1 MFYDSKMLKHVP
13 QPCAPSPSARA
24 SVTTAHSAAHY
35 AALPSALSGMQPAEW
50 QGRAPARPAG
60 RPAWRPKWCRMW
72 HGKWH
77 RKWHRTWRRLAG
89 WILLCCAALGAAAD
103 AMPPVQVQAQAAGA
117 SSPLERRVK
126 AAFLYKFLGYA
137 EFPPGAFL
145 DGASPVTIGVAGA
158 DDLAAELARAV
169 AGRTVNNRPVQVRVV
184 RDTEVQL
191 PLHLLFIGGADS
203 AHVAHT
209 LRQAS
214 GAMLVVTECEDGL
227 RQGSVINFR
236 IVDERV
242 RFDVSLDAAERNG
255 IKLSSRLLTVANRV
269 QKGVQ

>member
-1 MFYDSKMLKHVP
+1 MFYDSKMFKNVTRSFASPAVLPCHV
-13 QPCAPSPSARA
+13 SRA
-24 SVTTAHSAAHY
+24 SGS
-35 AALPSALSGMQPAEW
+35 P
-50 QGRAPARPAG
+50 
-60 RPAWRPKWCRMW
+60 
-72 HGKWH
+72 
-77 RKWHRTWRRLAG
+77 WRRGLHRCRRCIAG
-89 WILLCCAALGAAAD
+89 WALLCCAALGPAIALA
-103 AMPPVQVQAQAAGA
+103 PPAHAQPAGV
-117 SSPLERRVK
+117 PNTLERRVK

-158 DDLAAELARAV
+158 DDLAGELARAV
-169 AGRTVNNRPVQVRVV
+169 AGRTINGRPVVV
-184 RDTEVQL
+184 RALRDTDVQA
-191 PLHLLFIGGADS
+191 PMHLLFIGGADP
-203 AHVAHT
+203 VRVGRT
-209 LRQAS
+209 VRQAS
-214 GAMLVVTECEDGL
+214 AAMLVVTDCEDGL